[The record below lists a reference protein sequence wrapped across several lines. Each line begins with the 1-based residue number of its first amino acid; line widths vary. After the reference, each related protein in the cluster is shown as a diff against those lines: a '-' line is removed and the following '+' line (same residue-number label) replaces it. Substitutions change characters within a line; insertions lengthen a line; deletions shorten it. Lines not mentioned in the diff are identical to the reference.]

1 VSNAVG
7 AAVFF
12 LIAPATIAGAI
23 PYALTRW
30 RLAEPFLGSEMSRWP
45 AAILLAIGLAVILD
59 SFVRFVR
66 EGRGTPAPVAPP
78 EQLVTRGPYRWV
90 RNPMYLAVLAL
101 VAGQALLF
109 ASGVLLAYGVVVA
122 VTFHMFVVGYE
133 EPTLREKFGAGYE
146 AYAAE
151 VGRWVPRAPRRGP

>member
-7 AAVFF
+7 AAIFF

-23 PYALTRW
+23 PFVLTGW
-30 RLAEPFLGSEMSRWP
+30 RIAEPFFGSEISRWP
-45 AAILLAIGLAVILD
+45 AAILLVSGLAVIID

-101 VAGQALLF
+101 IAGQALLF
-109 ASGVLLAYGVVVA
+109 ASGLLLAYGVVVA
-122 VTFHMFVVGYE
+122 LAFHMFVVWYE
-133 EPTLREKFGAGYE
+133 EPTLRQKFGAGYE
-146 AYAAE
+146 VYAAE
-151 VGRWVPRAPRRGP
+151 VSRWMPRAPRRGP